1 MTRLLVLGTALLFI
15 VALAW
20 LTLSVLVREGTTLGG
35 LALIAL
41 AMFVLI
47 VLAVGI
53 VGALRKPPHQ

>member
-1 MTRLLVLGTALLFI
+1 VILGTALLFI

-41 AMFVLI
+41 AVFVLI
-47 VLAVGI
+47 VLGVGI